1 MKTIIKNGRVIDP
14 AQNID
19 AILDVVINAG
29 CIERIA
35 AQVQPAADDQV
46 IDATGLL
53 VTPGLVDI
61 HVHLRDPGYEYKEDI
76 VSGTKAAAAGGF
88 TSVACMPNTNPSNDN
103 KAITRYMIQKAQL
116 EGYAN
121 VFPICSITKGQQ
133 GDSLVEMGDLKLAGC
148 VGFSDDGLNVEDG
161 AMLRHAMEYA
171 QGFDMPI
178 IAHSEDESIKDG
190 GVMNEGALST
200 ELGLAGNPW
209 VSEAASVARDIML
222 AELTGAHL
230 HVCHISSARTV
241 EIIREAKQRGVR
253 VTCEVT
259 PHHFTLTEEAVRGY
273 EVNAKVGPPL
283 RTAADVAAMK
293 EGLRDGTIDAIAT
306 DHAPHHIDDKNME
319 FMYAA
324 FGMIGLE
331 TALPLALRLVDEGVL
346 SLNEVI
352 AYLSSKAANVLRIPR
367 GTLNTGAVADIA
379 LIDLEHRWEVT
390 RQSICSRSFNTPFE
404 QQSMKGK
411 AVMTLRAGK
420 VVHKEIW
427 KSRL

>member
-19 AILDVVINAG
+19 AVLDVVINAG
-29 CIERIA
+29 CIESIT

-76 VSGTKAAAAGGF
+76 ISGTRAAAAGGF

-121 VFPICSITKGQQ
+121 VFPICSITKGQK
-133 GDSLVEMGDLKLAGC
+133 GDSLVEMGDLKQAGC

-200 ELGLAGNPW
+200 ELGLTGNPW

-230 HVCHISSARTV
+230 HVCHISTRRSV
-241 EIIREAKQRGVR
+241 ELIREAKQRGVR

-273 EVNAKVGPPL
+273 NVNAKVGPPL
-283 RTAADVAAMK
+283 RSAADVAAMK

-319 FMYAA
+319 FIYAA

-352 AYLSSKAANVLRIPR
+352 ACLSCKPANVLRIPR
-367 GTLNTGAVADIA
+367 GTLTTGAAADLT
-379 LIDLEHRWEVT
+379 LIDLEYTWEVT
-390 RQSICSRSFNTPFE
+390 RQSIRSRSFNTPFE
-404 QQSMKGK
+404 DQNMKGK
-411 AVMTLRAGK
+411 AVMTLCAGK
-420 VVHKEIW
+420 VVHKEI
-427 KSRL
+427 

>member
-14 AQNID
+14 AQDLD
-19 AILDVVINAG
+19 AVMDVRIVSG
-29 CIERIA
+29 RIEKMDKNLE
-35 AQVQPAADDQV
+35 PAADEQV
-46 IDATGLL
+46 IDASGLV

-76 VSGTKAAAAGGF
+76 VSGTRAAAAGGF
-88 TSVACMPNTNPSNDN
+88 TSVACMPNTNPCNDN

-116 EGYAN
+116 EGFAN
-121 VFPICSITKGQQ
+121 VYPICTITKGQK

-148 VGFSDDGLNVEDG
+148 IGFSDDGLNVEDG

-171 QGFDMPI
+171 HGFDMPI
-178 IAHSEDESIKDG
+178 IAHSEDESIKNG
-190 GVMNEGALST
+190 GVMNEGPLST
-200 ELGLAGNPW
+200 ELGLSGNPW

-230 HVCHISSARTV
+230 HVCHISSRRTV
-241 EIIREAKQRGVR
+241 ELIRAAKERGVR

-283 RTAADVAAMK
+283 RTAEDVAAMK

-319 FMYAA
+319 FSYAA
-324 FGMIGLE
+324 YGMIGLE

-346 SLNEVI
+346 SLQEVI
-352 AYLSSKAANVLRIPR
+352 ALLSWKPARTLGIPR
-367 GTLNTGAVADIA
+367 GTLAVGAVADVAI
-379 LIDLEHRWEVT
+379 LDPECTWNVT
-390 RQSICSRSFNTPFE
+390 RPNIKSRSFNTPFE
-404 QQSMKGK
+404 NQTMKGR
-411 AVMTLRAGK
+411 AVMTLRDGK
-420 VVHKEIW
+420 VMHDIV
-427 KSRL
+427 

>member
-1 MKTIIKNGRVIDP
+1 MNTIIKNGRVIDP
-14 AQNID
+14 AQDLDAVMDVRIVSGRIEKIDKNIESATD
-19 AILDVVINAG
+19 
-29 CIERIA
+29 E
-35 AQVQPAADDQV
+35 QV
-46 IDATGLL
+46 IDASGLV

-61 HVHLRDPGYEYKEDI
+61 HVHLRDPGHEYKEDI
-76 VSGTKAAAAGGF
+76 VSGTRAAAAGGF
-88 TSVACMPNTNPSNDN
+88 TSVACMPNTNPCNDN

-116 EGYAN
+116 EGFAN
-121 VFPICSITKGQQ
+121 VYPICTITKGQK

-148 VGFSDDGLNVEDG
+148 IGFSDDGLNVEDG

-171 QGFDMPI
+171 HGFDMPI
-178 IAHSEDESIKDG
+178 IAHSEDESIKNG
-190 GVMNEGALST
+190 GVMNEGPLST

-230 HVCHISSARTV
+230 HVCHISSRRTV
-241 EIIREAKQRGVR
+241 ELIRAAKLRGVR

-283 RTAADVAAMK
+283 RTAEDVAAMK

-319 FMYAA
+319 FTYAA

-346 SLNEVI
+346 SLQEVI
-352 AYLSSKAANVLRIPR
+352 ALLSWKPARTLGIPR
-367 GTLNTGAVADIA
+367 GTLAVGAVADVAI
-379 LIDLEHRWEVT
+379 LDPERTWEVT
-390 RQSICSRSFNTPFE
+390 RPNIKSRSFNTPFE
-404 QQSMKGK
+404 NQTMKGR
-411 AVMTLRAGK
+411 AVMTLRDGK
-420 VVHKEIW
+420 VMHDIV
-427 KSRL
+427 

>member
-1 MKTIIKNGRVIDP
+1 MNTIIKNGRVIDP
-14 AQNID
+14 AQDLDAVMDVRIVSGRIEKIDKNIESATD
-19 AILDVVINAG
+19 
-29 CIERIA
+29 E
-35 AQVQPAADDQV
+35 QV
-46 IDATGLL
+46 IDASGLV

-61 HVHLRDPGYEYKEDI
+61 HVHLRDPGHEYKEDI
-76 VSGTKAAAAGGF
+76 VSGTRAAAAGGF
-88 TSVACMPNTNPSNDN
+88 TSVACMPNTNPCNDN

-116 EGYAN
+116 EGFAN
-121 VFPICSITKGQQ
+121 VYPICTITKGQK

-148 VGFSDDGLNVEDG
+148 IGFSDDGLNVEDG

-171 QGFDMPI
+171 HGFDMPI
-178 IAHSEDESIKDG
+178 IAHSEDESIKNG
-190 GVMNEGALST
+190 GVMNEGPLST

-230 HVCHISSARTV
+230 HVCHISSRRTV
-241 EIIREAKQRGVR
+241 ELIRAAKLRGVR

-283 RTAADVAAMK
+283 RTAEDVAAMK
-293 EGLRDGTIDAIAT
+293 EGLHDGTIDAIAT

-319 FMYAA
+319 FTYAA

-346 SLNEVI
+346 SLQEVI
-352 AYLSSKAANVLRIPR
+352 ALLSWKPARTLGIPR
-367 GTLNTGAVADIA
+367 GTLAVGAVADVAI
-379 LIDLEHRWEVT
+379 LDPERTWEVT
-390 RQSICSRSFNTPFE
+390 RPNIKSRSFNTPFE
-404 QQSMKGK
+404 NQTMKGR
-411 AVMTLRAGK
+411 AVMTLRDGK
-420 VVHKEIW
+420 VMHDIV
-427 KSRL
+427 

>member
-1 MKTIIKNGRVIDP
+1 MNTIIKNGRVIDP
-14 AQNID
+14 AQDLDAVMDVRIVSGRIEKIDKNIESATD
-19 AILDVVINAG
+19 
-29 CIERIA
+29 E
-35 AQVQPAADDQV
+35 QV
-46 IDATGLL
+46 IDASGLV

-61 HVHLRDPGYEYKEDI
+61 HVHLRDPGHEYKEDI
-76 VSGTKAAAAGGF
+76 VSGTRAAAAGGF
-88 TSVACMPNTNPSNDN
+88 TSVACMPNTNPCNDN

-116 EGYAN
+116 EGFAN
-121 VFPICSITKGQQ
+121 VYPICTITKGQK

-148 VGFSDDGLNVEDG
+148 IGFSDDGLNVEDG

-171 QGFDMPI
+171 HGFDMPI
-178 IAHSEDESIKDG
+178 IAHSEDESIKNG
-190 GVMNEGALST
+190 GVMNEGPLST

-230 HVCHISSARTV
+230 HVCHISSRRTV
-241 EIIREAKQRGVR
+241 ELIRAAKQRGVR

-283 RTAADVAAMK
+283 RTAEDVAAMK
-293 EGLRDGTIDAIAT
+293 EGLHDGTIDAIAT

-319 FMYAA
+319 FTYAA

-346 SLNEVI
+346 SLQEVI
-352 AYLSSKAANVLRIPR
+352 ALLSWKPARTLGIPR
-367 GTLNTGAVADIA
+367 GTLAVGAVADVAI
-379 LIDLEHRWEVT
+379 LDPERTWEVT
-390 RQSICSRSFNTPFE
+390 RPNIKSRSFNTPFE
-404 QQSMKGK
+404 NQTMKGR
-411 AVMTLRAGK
+411 AVMTLRDGK
-420 VVHKEIW
+420 VMHDIV
-427 KSRL
+427 

>member
-1 MKTIIKNGRVIDP
+1 MNTIIKNGRVIDP
-14 AQNID
+14 AQDLDAVMDVRIVSGRIEKIDKNIESATD
-19 AILDVVINAG
+19 
-29 CIERIA
+29 E
-35 AQVQPAADDQV
+35 QV
-46 IDATGLL
+46 IDASGLV

-61 HVHLRDPGYEYKEDI
+61 HVHLRDPGHEYKEDI
-76 VSGTKAAAAGGF
+76 VSGTRAAAAGGF
-88 TSVACMPNTNPSNDN
+88 TSVACMPNTNPCNDN

-116 EGYAN
+116 EGFAN
-121 VFPICSITKGQQ
+121 VYPICTITKGQK

-148 VGFSDDGLNVEDG
+148 IGFSDDGLNVEDG

-171 QGFDMPI
+171 HGFDMPI
-178 IAHSEDESIKDG
+178 IAHSEDESIKNG
-190 GVMNEGALST
+190 GVMNEGPLST

-230 HVCHISSARTV
+230 HVCHISSRRTV
-241 EIIREAKQRGVR
+241 ELIRAAKQRGVR

-283 RTAADVAAMK
+283 RTAEDVAAMK

-319 FMYAA
+319 FSYAA

-331 TALPLALRLVDEGVL
+331 TALPLALQLVDEGVL
-346 SLNEVI
+346 SLQEVI
-352 AYLSSKAANVLRIPR
+352 ALLSWKPARTLGIPR
-367 GTLNTGAVADIA
+367 GTLAVGAVADVAI
-379 LIDLEHRWEVT
+379 LDPERTWEVT
-390 RQSICSRSFNTPFE
+390 RPNIKSRSFNTPFE
-404 QQSMKGK
+404 NQTMKGR
-411 AVMTLRAGK
+411 AVMTLRDGK
-420 VVHKEIW
+420 VMHDIV
-427 KSRL
+427 

>member
-1 MKTIIKNGRVIDP
+1 MNTIIKNGRVIDP
-14 AQNID
+14 SQNID
-19 AILDVVINAG
+19 AILDV
-29 CIERIA
+29 RIA
-35 AQVQPAADDQV
+35 SGRIAQIDKDLEAGADEQV
-46 IDATGLL
+46 IDATGLV

-116 EGYAN
+116 EGFAN
-121 VFPICSITKGQQ
+121 VFPICSITKGQK

-148 VGFSDDGLNVEDG
+148 IGFSDDGLNVEDG

-171 QGFDMPI
+171 HGFDMPI

-200 ELGLAGNPW
+200 ELGLSGNPW
-209 VSEAASVARDIML
+209 VAEAASVARDIML

-230 HVCHISSARTV
+230 HVCHISTSRSV
-241 EIIREAKQRGVR
+241 ELIRAAKQRGVR

-273 EVNAKVGPPL
+273 AVNAKVGPPL
-283 RTAADVAAMK
+283 RTAADVAALR

-319 FMYAA
+319 FSYAA
-324 FGMIGLE
+324 YGMIGLE
-331 TALPLALRLVDEGVL
+331 TALPLALRLVDEGIL
-346 SLNEVI
+346 SLAEVV
-352 AYLSSKAANVLRIPR
+352 ALLSYKAAKALKIPR
-367 GTLNTGAVADIA
+367 GTLAIGVAADVAILDI
-379 LIDLEHRWEVT
+379 ERVWEVT
-390 RQSICSRSFNTPFE
+390 RQSIKSRSYNTPFE
-404 QQSMKGK
+404 NQSMKGK
-411 AVMTLRAGK
+411 AVMTLRDGN
-420 VVHKEIW
+420 VMHTEV
-427 KSRL
+427 

>member
-1 MKTIIKNGRVIDP
+1 MNTIIKNGRVIDP
-14 AQNID
+14 AQDLDAVMDVRIVSGRIEKIDKNIESATD
-19 AILDVVINAG
+19 
-29 CIERIA
+29 E
-35 AQVQPAADDQV
+35 QV
-46 IDATGLL
+46 IDASGLV

-61 HVHLRDPGYEYKEDI
+61 HVHLRDPGHEYKEDI
-76 VSGTKAAAAGGF
+76 VSGTRAAAAGGF
-88 TSVACMPNTNPSNDN
+88 TSVACMPNTNPCNDN

-116 EGYAN
+116 EGFAN
-121 VFPICSITKGQQ
+121 VYPICTITKGQK

-148 VGFSDDGLNVEDG
+148 IGFSDDGLNVEDG

-171 QGFDMPI
+171 HGFDMPI
-178 IAHSEDESIKDG
+178 IAHSEDESIKNG
-190 GVMNEGALST
+190 GVMNEGPLST

-230 HVCHISSARTV
+230 HVCHISSRRTV
-241 EIIREAKQRGVR
+241 ELIRAAKQRGVR

-283 RTAADVAAMK
+283 RTAEDVAAMK

-319 FMYAA
+319 FTYAA

-346 SLNEVI
+346 SLQEVI
-352 AYLSSKAANVLRIPR
+352 ALLSWKPARTLGIPR
-367 GTLNTGAVADIA
+367 GTLAVGAVADVAI
-379 LIDLEHRWEVT
+379 LDPERTWEVT
-390 RQSICSRSFNTPFE
+390 RPNIKSRSFNTPFE
-404 QQSMKGK
+404 NQTMKGR
-411 AVMTLRAGK
+411 AVMTLRDGK
-420 VVHKEIW
+420 VMHDIV
-427 KSRL
+427 

>member
-29 CIERIA
+29 CIENIA
-35 AQVQPAADDQV
+35 AQVQPGADDQV

-76 VSGTKAAAAGGF
+76 VSGTRAAAAGGF

-103 KAITRYMIQKAQL
+103 KAITRYMIQKAEL

-171 QGFDMPI
+171 HGFDMPI

-190 GVMNEGALST
+190 GVMNEGPLST
-200 ELGLAGNPW
+200 ELGLTGNPW

-222 AELTGAHL
+222 AELTGSRL
-230 HVCHISSARTV
+230 HICHISSKRTV
-241 EIIREAKQRGVR
+241 ELVREAKQRGVR

-283 RTAADVAAMK
+283 RTAADVAALK

-319 FMYAA
+319 FVYAA

-352 AYLSSKAANVLRIPR
+352 ACLSCKAANVLRIPR

-379 LIDLEHRWEVT
+379 LIDLEHVWEVT
-390 RQSICSRSFNTPFE
+390 RQSIHSRSFNTPFE

-420 VVHKEIW
+420 VAHKEI
-427 KSRL
+427 

>member
-14 AQNID
+14 AQKID
-19 AILDVVINAG
+19 AVLDVVINAG
-29 CIERIA
+29 RIESIA

-46 IDATGLL
+46 IDATGFL

-76 VSGTKAAAAGGF
+76 VSGTRAAAAGGF

-121 VFPICSITKGQQ
+121 VFPICSITKGQK
-133 GDSLVEMGDLKLAGC
+133 GDSLVEMGDLKQAGC

-200 ELGLAGNPW
+200 ELGLTGNPW

-230 HVCHISSARTV
+230 HVCHISTRRSV
-241 EIIREAKQRGVR
+241 ELIREAKQRGVR

-273 EVNAKVGPPL
+273 NVNAKVGPPL
-283 RTAADVAAMK
+283 RSAADVAAMK

-319 FMYAA
+319 FIYAA

-352 AYLSSKAANVLRIPR
+352 ACLSCKPANVLRIPR
-367 GTLNTGAVADIA
+367 GTLATGAVADLT
-379 LIDLEHRWEVT
+379 LIDLEYTWKVT
-390 RQSICSRSFNTPFE
+390 RQSIRSRSFNTPFE
-404 QQSMKGK
+404 DQSMKGK
-411 AVMTLRAGK
+411 AVMTLCAGK
-420 VVHKEIW
+420 VVHKEI
-427 KSRL
+427 

>member
-29 CIERIA
+29 RIESIA
-35 AQVQPAADDQV
+35 AQVKPADDDKV

-76 VSGTKAAAAGGF
+76 VSGTRAAAAGGF

-121 VFPICSITKGQQ
+121 VFPICSITKGQK

-190 GVMNEGALST
+190 GVMNEGPLST
-200 ELGLAGNPW
+200 ELGLTGNPW

-222 AELTGAHL
+222 AELTGARL
-230 HVCHISSARTV
+230 HICHISSKRTV
-241 EIIREAKQRGVR
+241 ELVREAKQRGVR

-293 EGLRDGTIDAIAT
+293 EGLQDGTIDAIAT

-319 FMYAA
+319 FIYAA

-346 SLNEVI
+346 TLNEVI
-352 AYLSSKAANVLRIPR
+352 ACLSCKPAGVLRIPR
-367 GTLNTGAVADIA
+367 GTLNVGAVADIA
-379 LIDLEHRWEVT
+379 LIDLEHTWEVT
-390 RQSICSRSFNTPFE
+390 RQSIRSRSFNTPFE
-404 QQSMKGK
+404 QQGMKGK
-411 AVMTLRAGK
+411 AVMTLRAGE
-420 VVHKEIW
+420 VVHKEI
-427 KSRL
+427 

>member
-1 MKTIIKNGRVIDP
+1 MNTIIKNGRVIDP
-14 AQNID
+14 SQNID
-19 AILDVVINAG
+19 AILDV
-29 CIERIA
+29 RIA
-35 AQVQPAADDQV
+35 SGRIAQIDKDLEAGADEQV
-46 IDATGLL
+46 IDATGLV

-116 EGYAN
+116 EGFAN
-121 VFPICSITKGQQ
+121 VFPICSITKGQK

-148 VGFSDDGLNVEDG
+148 IGFSDDGLNVEDG

-171 QGFDMPI
+171 HGFDMPI

-200 ELGLAGNPW
+200 ELGLSGNPW
-209 VSEAASVARDIML
+209 VAEAASVARDIML

-230 HVCHISSARTV
+230 HVCHISTSRSV
-241 EIIREAKQRGVR
+241 ELIRAAKQRGVR

-273 EVNAKVGPPL
+273 AVNAKVGPPL
-283 RTAADVAAMK
+283 RTAADVAALR

-319 FMYAA
+319 FSYAA
-324 FGMIGLE
+324 YGMIGLE
-331 TALPLALRLVDEGVL
+331 TALPLALRLVDEGIL
-346 SLNEVI
+346 SLAEVV
-352 AYLSSKAANVLRIPR
+352 ALLSYKAAKALKIPR
-367 GTLNTGAVADIA
+367 GTLAIGVAADVAILDI
-379 LIDLEHRWEVT
+379 ERVWEVT
-390 RQSICSRSFNTPFE
+390 RQSIKSRSYNTPFE
-404 QQSMKGK
+404 NQSMKGK
-411 AVMTLRAGK
+411 AVMTLRDGN
-420 VVHKEIW
+420 VMHT
-427 KSRL
+427 

>member
-1 MKTIIKNGRVIDP
+1 MNTIIKNGRVIDP
-14 AQNID
+14 AQDLDAVMDVRIVSGRIEKIDKNIESATD
-19 AILDVVINAG
+19 
-29 CIERIA
+29 E
-35 AQVQPAADDQV
+35 QV
-46 IDATGLL
+46 IDASGLV

-61 HVHLRDPGYEYKEDI
+61 HVHLRDPGHEYKEDI
-76 VSGTKAAAAGGF
+76 VSGTRAAAAGGF
-88 TSVACMPNTNPSNDN
+88 TSVACMPNTNPCNDN

-116 EGYAN
+116 EGFAN
-121 VFPICSITKGQQ
+121 VYPICTITKGQK

-148 VGFSDDGLNVEDG
+148 IGFSDDGLNVEDG

-171 QGFDMPI
+171 HGFDMPI
-178 IAHSEDESIKDG
+178 IAHSEDESIKNG
-190 GVMNEGALST
+190 GVMNEGPLST

-230 HVCHISSARTV
+230 HVCHISSRRTV
-241 EIIREAKQRGVR
+241 ELIRAAKQRGVR

-283 RTAADVAAMK
+283 RTAEDVAAMK

-319 FMYAA
+319 FTYAA

-331 TALPLALRLVDEGVL
+331 TALPLALCLVDEGVL
-346 SLNEVI
+346 SLQEVI
-352 AYLSSKAANVLRIPR
+352 ALLSWKPARTLGIPR
-367 GTLNTGAVADIA
+367 GTLAVGAVADVAI
-379 LIDLEHRWEVT
+379 LDPERTWEVT
-390 RQSICSRSFNTPFE
+390 RPNIKSRSFNTPFE
-404 QQSMKGK
+404 NQTMKGR
-411 AVMTLRAGK
+411 AVMTLRDGK
-420 VVHKEIW
+420 VMHDIV
-427 KSRL
+427 

>member
-19 AILDVVINAG
+19 AILDVVISAG
-29 CIERIA
+29 CIESIA

-53 VTPGLVDI
+53 ITPGLVDI

-76 VSGTKAAAAGGF
+76 VSGTRAAAAGGF

-103 KAITRYMIQKAQL
+103 KAITRYMIQKAEL

-190 GVMNEGALST
+190 GVMNEGPLST
-200 ELGLAGNPW
+200 ELGLTGNPW

-222 AELTGAHL
+222 AELTGARL
-230 HVCHISSARTV
+230 HICHISSKRTV
-241 EIIREAKQRGVR
+241 ELVREAKQRGVR

-319 FMYAA
+319 FVYAA

-331 TALPLALRLVDEGVL
+331 TALPLSLRLVDEGVL

-352 AYLSSKAANVLRIPR
+352 ACLSCKPANVLRIPR
-367 GTLNTGAVADIA
+367 GTLIAGAVADIA
-379 LIDLEHRWEVT
+379 LINLEHTWEVT
-390 RQSICSRSFNTPFE
+390 RQSIRSRSFNTPFE

-411 AVMTLRAGK
+411 AVMTLRAGR
-420 VVHKEIW
+420 VVHKEI
-427 KSRL
+427 